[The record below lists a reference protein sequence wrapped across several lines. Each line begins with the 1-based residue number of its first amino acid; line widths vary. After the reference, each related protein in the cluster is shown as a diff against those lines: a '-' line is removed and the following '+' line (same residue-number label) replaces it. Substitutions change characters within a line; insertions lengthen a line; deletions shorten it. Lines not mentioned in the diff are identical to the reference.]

1 MWPYCYTVT
10 KANRHKC
17 YMNERSYYYK
27 MVEFISF
34 IHSFE
39 IKVKDLHR
47 FGPQ

>member
-1 MWPYCYTVT
+1 MRPYCYTVT
-10 KANRHKC
+10 KANIHKC
-17 YMNERSYYYK
+17 YK

-39 IKVKDLHR
+39 IKVKDLHT